1 MNRLGDGAGNSNA
14 PDISD
19 TKIKIF
25 MILKLKIK
33 EIYSLWLNDFAEV
46 VWVWVQVYVENLVLK
61 SHLNLRN
68 NVSGVKYFT
77 LLVILVM

>member
-33 EIYSLWLNDFAEV
+33 NYFDKYAYTRSLV
-46 VWVWVQVYVENLVLK
+46 RY
-61 SHLNLRN
+61 
-68 NVSGVKYFT
+68 
-77 LLVILVM
+77 I